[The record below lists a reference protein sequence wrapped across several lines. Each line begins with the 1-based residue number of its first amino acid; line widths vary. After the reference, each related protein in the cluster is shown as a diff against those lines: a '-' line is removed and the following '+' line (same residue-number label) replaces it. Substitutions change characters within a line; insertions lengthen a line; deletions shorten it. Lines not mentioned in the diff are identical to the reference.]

1 MNATLRRI
9 SALADK
15 DFADLFKN
23 PTMFTVCLMPIG
35 FMLLFRLIM
44 GDTTAGS
51 DLTGAE
57 AARAA
62 EAVGRYL
69 LGSGLCMSVGMVV
82 PMVLIYGIAEEK
94 EKRTLRTLM
103 LANVGAGEVATS
115 KGAVALAATMVVSAG
130 CFFAAGGAP
139 GLLPAYLLLTFLGA
153 VPVTLISLVLG
164 LASRDQMTAGFFS
177 VPVLLLVLVP
187 TFGVASAA
195 IEAFARVTPL
205 GGVYDLLNLAAE
217 GQLLTARA
225 LAPLAVT
232 LAWTAAGAVAFAA
245 LFRRL
250 ARDN

>member
-9 SALADK
+9 GALANK

-23 PTMFTVCLMPIG
+23 STMFTVCLMPIG

-57 AARAA
+57 AARVG

-187 TFGVASAA
+187 TFGVASTA

-217 GQLLTARA
+217 GQLLTAGA

-232 LAWTAAGAVAFAA
+232 LAWTVASAIAFAA
-245 LFRRL
+245 LFRHL